1 MPKLFQMVFGNCGVL
16 TEISPDKSYVEMT
29 GIDAETSQDIAEA
42 INGKGGRYLEAQVQG
57 SKTQAQEGTL
67 VILAAGD
74 RSLFDEC
81 QSCFE
86 AMGKNSF
93 YLGEVGN
100 ASKMNL
106 VLQLM
111 AGVTLAALAESMA
124 LADRAGLQQKDVLE
138 VLELTSLACP
148 AILEKGKGRRQL
160 FRPRINPQPIRCN
173 DNMYFLIILRDFRSD
188 NIILILI

>member
-1 MPKLFQMVFGNCGVL
+1 MVFGNCGVL
-16 TEISPDKSYVEMT
+16 TEISTDKGYVEMT

-42 INGKGGRYLEAQVQG
+42 ITAKGARYLEAQVQG
-57 SKTQAQEGTL
+57 SKIQAEEGTL

-74 RSLFDEC
+74 RQLFDDC
-81 QSCFE
+81 SSCFG
-86 AMGKNSF
+86 AMGKNTF

-111 AGVTLAALAESMA
+111 AGVTLAGLAESMA

-138 VLELTSLACP
+138 ILELTSLACP
-148 AILEKGKGRRQL
+148 AILDKGKGT
-160 FRPRINPQPIRCN
+160 
-173 DNMYFLIILRDFRSD
+173 FLNILRH
-188 NIILILI
+188 LIFKWLNGSGYRMLLT

>member
-1 MPKLFQMVFGNCGVL
+1 MKFVVSQMAFGNCGVL
-16 TEISPDKSYVEMT
+16 MEITPDKGYVEMT

-42 INGKGGRYLEAQVQG
+42 IVAKGGRYLEAQVQG
-57 SKTQAQEGTL
+57 SKTHAQEGTL

-74 RSLFDEC
+74 RSLFDDC

-100 ASKMNL
+100 ATKMNL

-111 AGVTLAALAESMA
+111 AGVTLAGLAESMA

-148 AILEKGKGRRQL
+148 AIIDKGRGKRRILYL
-160 FRPRINPQPIRCN
+160 FFIFGDSTRTTSN
-173 DNMYFLIILRDFRSD
+173 FLSVLDPPS
-188 NIILILI
+188 

>member
-1 MPKLFQMVFGNCGVL
+1 MVFGNCGVL

-148 AILEKGKGRRQL
+148 AILDKGKGKCQFVWITIISL
-160 FRPRINPQPIRCN
+160 TFVLTFNWFSRIIICT
-173 DNMYFLIILRDFRSD
+173 FLRNVVKILT
-188 NIILILI
+188 NYILIFL

>member
-1 MPKLFQMVFGNCGVL
+1 MVFGNCGVL
-16 TEISPDKSYVEMT
+16 TEISPEKGYVEMT

-42 INGKGGRYLEAQVQG
+42 ITAKGGRYLEAQVQG

-74 RSLFDEC
+74 RTLFDEC

-111 AGVTLAALAESMA
+111 AGVTLAGLAESMA

-148 AILEKGKGRRQL
+148 AILDKGKGIYYH
-160 FRPRINPQPIRCN
+160 FFFSY
-173 DNMYFLIILRDFRSD
+173 YFLLIDH
-188 NIILILI
+188 NISKLHLIL